1 MTNAQFLIVATIAIY
16 LMCMVFIGVFFS
28 RRGSA
33 DNSNEFFLGG
43 RKLGPLVTAMSAE
56 ASDMSSYLLMGM
68 PGLAYLCG
76 MAEVSWTAIGLAAGT
91 YLNWLI
97 VARRIRRYSAHLG
110 AITLPEFFAR
120 RYGDKRGVLSCLA
133 ALIILVFF
141 IPYTA
146 SGFKA
151 VGTLFNSLF
160 GVEYH
165 LAMIVGA
172 VIIIAYTVMGGFLA
186 VSTTDLVQS
195 VFMSIALVVVV
206 CFGIG
211 QAGGLGTVMDNAR
224 ALPGYLNIVQGYDPN
239 SGSAGSYGFLPIVST
254 LAWGLGYFG
263 MPHILLRFMAVRDE
277 SELNLSRR
285 IASVWCVL
293 SMGIAIFIGI
303 IGYSVSVAGK
313 IPFLST
319 SSDSETIIVQLADLM
334 SRHSILLALMAGVI
348 LAGILAATMSTADSQ
363 LLAAASSMS
372 QDLLQDFCHVKMSQR
387 SSMVAA
393 RATVMGIAVIG
404 VLLAWNPASSVFRVV
419 SFAWAGFGAAFG
431 PTVLLAL
438 FWRRSNRQ
446 GALAGMAAGGAM
458 VFIWKFLVAPL
469 GGAFAI
475 YELLPAFLIGCGV
488 NIAVSLATA
497 EPDAEIAAAFDSVNR
512 G

>member
-120 RYGDKRGVLSCLA
+120 RYGDKRGALSCLA

-195 VFMSIALVVVV
+195 VFMSIALVVV
-206 CFGIG
+206 
-211 QAGGLGTVMDNAR
+211 GGPSWTTPA
-224 ALPGYLNIVQGYDPN
+224 PSP
-239 SGSAGSYGFLPIVST
+239 
-254 LAWGLGYFG
+254 
-263 MPHILLRFMAVRDE
+263 
-277 SELNLSRR
+277 
-285 IASVWCVL
+285 
-293 SMGIAIFIGI
+293 
-303 IGYSVSVAGK
+303 
-313 IPFLST
+313 
-319 SSDSETIIVQLADLM
+319 
-334 SRHSILLALMAGVI
+334 
-348 LAGILAATMSTADSQ
+348 AT
-363 LLAAASSMS
+363 
-372 QDLLQDFCHVKMSQR
+372 
-387 SSMVAA
+387 
-393 RATVMGIAVIG
+393 
-404 VLLAWNPASSVFRVV
+404 
-419 SFAWAGFGAAFG
+419 
-431 PTVLLAL
+431 
-438 FWRRSNRQ
+438 
-446 GALAGMAAGGAM
+446 
-458 VFIWKFLVAPL
+458 
-469 GGAFAI
+469 
-475 YELLPAFLIGCGV
+475 
-488 NIAVSLATA
+488 
-497 EPDAEIAAAFDSVNR
+497 
-512 G
+512 